1 MVLAELT
8 TVQPSALPLAQFK
21 NQLRMGT
28 GFSDEGAE
36 DTYLQQVLAAAVS
49 SVEDWTGKA
58 LLTRSFAWSLT
69 AWKDNHAQTLPIAPV
84 NAISRVVLVDAEG
97 AETDADAD
105 LYRLAAD
112 THTPKLSAQGVCLP
126 SVPTNGAVRI
136 EMSAGFGPDWEDL
149 PPSLAHAVIVL
160 ATTFYEQRSATAA
173 RGQIMPYSVSTLLQP
188 WRRVRITM
196 GGRG

>member
-8 TVQPSALPLAQFK
+8 TVDAAALPLAQFK

-58 LLTRSFAWSLT
+58 LLTRSFGWTLT
-69 AWKDNHAQTLPIAPV
+69 AWKDNHVQTLPIAPV
-84 NAISRVVLVDAEG
+84 NAISRVVLVDADG
-97 AETDADAD
+97 TETNADAN

-112 THTPKLSAQGVCLP
+112 THVPKLSAQGVCLP

-136 EMSAGFGPDWEDL
+136 EMSAGFGPSWEDL